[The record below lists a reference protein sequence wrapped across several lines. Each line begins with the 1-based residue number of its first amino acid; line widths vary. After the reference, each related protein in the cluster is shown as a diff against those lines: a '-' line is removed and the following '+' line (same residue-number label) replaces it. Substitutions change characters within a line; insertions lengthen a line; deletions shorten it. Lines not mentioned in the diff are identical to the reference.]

1 MVVVNTLG
9 DIDEVTPADEIRTT
23 YIAVALA
30 TRACERDS
38 PAVVHEAR
46 RDIEG
51 GLEEAVI
58 TYTRVDATALL
69 GIGALGHHIDGTTDG
84 REP

>member
-1 MVVVNTLG
+1 MVVVDALR
-9 DIDEVTPADEIRTT
+9 DVDEVAPADEIRTT

-46 RDIEG
+46 RDAER
-51 GLEEAVI
+51 GLEEAIV
-58 TYTRVDATALL
+58 TYAGVDATAKSESPFRTVC
-69 GIGALGHHIDGTTDG
+69 IACGAV
-84 REP
+84 

>member
-1 MVVVNTLG
+1 MVVVDALR
-9 DIDEVTPADEIRTT
+9 DVDEVAPADEVSTT

-51 GLEEAVI
+51 GLEEAII

-69 GIGALGHHIDGTTDG
+69 GIGALGHHIDGTTD
-84 REP
+84 RRKT

>member
-1 MVVVNTLG
+1 MVIVDALG
-9 DIDEVTPADEIRTT
+9 DIDEVTPADEVSPI
-23 YIAVALA
+23 YVSIALA
-30 TRACERDS
+30 TRACERDR

-51 GLEEAVI
+51 GLEEAII

-69 GIGALGHHIDGTTDG
+69 GIGALGHHIDGTADG
-84 REP
+84 GEA